1 MISKLL
7 RMKHPIVKMS
17 LFSTETF
24 VLEFHPK
31 IQEITQ
37 TELYMDLH
45 WLVLYKFCDFTK
57 RVINTDID

>member
-31 IQEITQ
+31 IEKLTGTQ
-37 TELYMDLH
+37 LYMDLH
-45 WLVLYKFCDFTK
+45 WLMLDKICNFTK